1 MAYTIAGLSNIV
13 YAQHDSLQE
22 AWVTPKQLGQE
33 LQVVR
38 KMRKLSLQAAA
49 TPAGISA
56 AYLQKLERGDV
67 KEPSPRVLYGLSEAL
82 TVPYDRLMSLAGY
95 VVPSADAQRSAD
107 TSVLGF
113 ALSSE
118 RLSEDESKAL
128 AEYLSWYRYDH
139 ERRRSED

>member
-1 MAYTIAGLSNIV
+1 MAYTIAGVSTIV
-13 YAQHDSLQE
+13 YKWYDSAQE
-22 AWVTPKQLGQE
+22 VRVTPKQLGQE

-56 AYLQKLERGDV
+56 AYLQKLERGVV

-95 VVPSADAQRSAD
+95 VVPSADAERSAN

-128 AEYLSWYRYDH
+128 AEYLSWYRYDREH
-139 ERRRSED
+139 RPNED